1 MGIIFTI
8 FAKHSGGDVSLLLF
22 FNKMSV
28 ARQRR
33 IPWFHYH
40 HVLILHAI
48 QPPQIREDDR

>member
-8 FAKHSGGDVSLLLF
+8 FAKTFRRGRKSPPL